1 MCRDGFYFV
10 SVNRGLVWGHNRL
23 AGSVNQTFDNEANE
37 VRGHDPNTRTL

>member
-23 AGSVNQTFDNEANE
+23 AGSANQTFD
-37 VRGHDPNTRTL
+37 TLDFMDGL